1 MKKRSI
7 FSGALLGAA
16 VLVLLGGAFAWG
28 APGRWRSG
36 GEPTFRAEMFRA
48 VNPLDFTEEQ
58 WTKADG
64 ILEKLRE
71 QKWTAARVLFGLR
84 GEVRSLFSGTEPFDG
99 KKAGEVLASARP
111 ELVKMA
117 EGALRA
123 ASDLYGMLDEKQLAK
138 AENVLSLLEKRA
150 EQRIADFP
158 GKRHDFRF
166 RHDFLNLTE
175 EQRKNAESLF
185 TAEAPAMQ
193 ERMGKLL
200 AVLKEG
206 RAALRDG
213 TMDDG
218 MIGKTAEKAVDIL
231 SEGALAMAGTFGE
244 FRGMLTPEQLETA
257 DRMWSRHGR
266 RPKK

>member
-16 VLVLLGGAFAWG
+16 VLVLLGGALAWG

-36 GEPTFRAEMFRA
+36 EPSFRAELFRA
-48 VNPLDFTEEQ
+48 VNPLDFSEEQ

-64 ILEKLRE
+64 ILGNLRE

-84 GEVRSLFSGTEPFDG
+84 GEVRSLFSGGEPFDG
-99 KKAGEVLASARP
+99 KKAGEALSAARP

-123 ASDLYGMLDEKQLAK
+123 AADLYGMLDEKQLAK
-138 AENVLSLLEKRA
+138 AENILSLLEKRA

-158 GKRHDFRF
+158 GKRHDFR
-166 RHDFLNLTE
+166 HDLLKLTE
-175 EQRKNAESLF
+175 EQRKKAESLF

-193 ERMGKLL
+193 ERMGRLL

-213 TMDDG
+213 KMNDE

-231 SEGALAMAGTFGE
+231 SEGALAMAGTYGE
-244 FRGMLTPEQLETA
+244 FRGMLTPEQLEKA

-266 RPKK
+266 RPRK

>member
-1 MKKRSI
+1 MKKRLI

-16 VLVLLGGAFAWG
+16 ALVLLGGALAWG

-36 GEPTFRAEMFRA
+36 EPSFRAELFRA

-58 WTKADG
+58 WAKADG

-84 GEVRSLFSGTEPFDG
+84 GEARLLFSGDEPFDG
-99 KKAGEVLASARP
+99 KKAGDSLAAARP
-111 ELVKMA
+111 GLLEMA

-123 ASDLYGMLDEKQLAK
+123 AADLYGMLDEKQRAK
-138 AENVLSLLEKRA
+138 VENVLALLEKRA

-158 GKRHDFRF
+158 GKHPHFR
-166 RHDFLNLTE
+166 RDFLDLTK
-175 EQRKNAESLF
+175 EQREKAENLF
-185 TAEAPAMQ
+185 PASVPAMQ

-218 MIGKTAEKAVDIL
+218 MIGKTAEKAVDII
-231 SEGALAMAGTFGE
+231 SEGALAMAGTYGE
-244 FRGMLTPEQLETA
+244 FRGMLTPEQLEKA

-266 RPKK
+266 RPRK

>member
-1 MKKRSI
+1 MKKRLI

-16 VLVLLGGAFAWG
+16 ALVLLGGALAWG

-36 GEPTFRAEMFRA
+36 EPSFRAEMFRA

-58 WTKADG
+58 WTRADG

-84 GEVRSLFSGTEPFDG
+84 GEVRSLFSGAEPFDG
-99 KKAGEVLASARP
+99 KKAGEALSAARP

-123 ASDLYGMLDEKQLAK
+123 ASDLYGMLDEKQRAK

-158 GKRHDFRF
+158 GKRHDFR
-166 RHDFLNLTE
+166 HGFLDLTE
-175 EQRKNAESLF
+175 EQREKAGKLF
-185 TAEAPAMQ
+185 TDSAPAMQ
-193 ERMGKLL
+193 ERMGRLL

-213 TMDDG
+213 TMNDE

-231 SEGALAMAGTFGE
+231 SEGALAMAGTFWE
-244 FRGMLTPEQLETA
+244 FRGMLTPEQLEKVN
-257 DRMWSRHGR
+257 RMWGRHGR
-266 RPKK
+266 RPRK

>member
-7 FSGALLGAA
+7 FTTGLLAAA
-16 VLVLLGGAFAWG
+16 VLVLLGGALAWG

-36 GEPTFRAEMFRA
+36 EPSFRTELFRA

-58 WTKADG
+58 WTRADG

-84 GEVRSLFSGTEPFDG
+84 GEIRSLFSGAEPFDG
-99 KKAGEVLASARP
+99 KKAGEALSAARP

-123 ASDLYGMLDEKQLAK
+123 AADLYGMLDEKQRAK
-138 AENVLSLLEKRA
+138 VENVLSLLEKRA
-150 EQRIADFP
+150 EQHIADFP
-158 GKRHDFRF
+158 GKHPHFR
-166 RHDFLNLTE
+166 RDFLDLTE
-175 EQRKNAESLF
+175 EQREKAEKLF
-185 TAEAPAMQ
+185 KDSAPGMQ

-213 TMDDG
+213 KMNDE

-231 SEGALAMAGTFGE
+231 SEGALAMAGTYGE
-244 FRGMLTPEQLETA
+244 FRGMLTPEQLEKA
-257 DRMWSRHGR
+257 DRMWGRHGR
-266 RPKK
+266 RPRK